1 MRIELK
7 NVKTYRC
14 KMWALHKAED
24 FELENPK
31 EETKNDVN
39 EKVLQI
45 MIALTK
51 A

>member
-1 MRIELK
+1 
-7 NVKTYRC
+7 
-14 KMWALHKAED
+14 MWALHRAED
-24 FELENPK
+24 FEFENPK